1 VPVSV
6 LRQYANERQTQH
18 SEAALPPR
26 LERPGLRAG
35 ESMTS
40 MDRAN
45 LRTPAQLCAAGL
57 ITEGDLEQIREVSEK
72 FAIAITPH
80 VHSLIDKTHLADPI
94 AAQFVPT
101 SAEMNWSNEERA
113 DPIGDEAYSPTPGIV
128 HRYPDRVLLKPLH
141 ACPVYC
147 RFCFRREMIG
157 PGGEALSEEDLEK
170 SLAYIESKEEIWEVV
185 ITGGDPLIMSPRRIK
200 KIMQRLE
207 KIKHVGVVRYH
218 TRVPVVKPEAIN
230 QILIDALKISKAVYV
245 VLHTNH
251 VQELSVEAKDACAK
265 LIDSGF
271 PMLSQTVLLNGV
283 NADPKSLEQLFRA
296 LVEIRI
302 KPYYL
307 HHGDL
312 AKGTK
317 HFRTS
322 IAAGQQVMRALRGN
336 VSGICQPLYVLDIP
350 GGNGKVPIGPGYLTE
365 VDDGNYIVRD
375 YQGNSH
381 GYQDSILPYKKN
393 R

>member
-1 VPVSV
+1 MISI
-6 LRQYANERQTQH
+6 
-18 SEAALPPR
+18 
-26 LERPGLRAG
+26 
-35 ESMTS
+35 
-40 MDRAN
+40 DRAS

-57 ITEGDLEQIREVSEK
+57 IAEGNLEQITEVSEE
-72 FAIAITPH
+72 FAIAISPH
-80 VHSLIDKTHLADPI
+80 VHSLIEKSHPADPI

-101 SAEMNWSNEERA
+101 YAEMNWSDDERA
-113 DPIGDEAYSPTPGIV
+113 DPIGDEAYTPLPGIV
-128 HRYPDRVLLKPLH
+128 HRYPDRVLLKPVH
-141 ACPVYC
+141 TCPVYC
-147 RFCFRREMIG
+147 RFCFRREMVG
-157 PGGEALSEEDLEK
+157 PGGETLSEEDLEK
-170 SLAYIESKEEIWEVV
+170 SLAYIESKEQIWEVV
-185 ITGGDPLIMSPRRIK
+185 VTGGDPLIMSPRRIK

-230 QILIDALKISKAVYV
+230 QALIDALRIRKAVYI
-245 VLHTNH
+245 VLHANH
-251 VQELSVEAKDACAK
+251 VQELSVEARDACAK

-271 PMLSQTVLLNGV
+271 PMLSQTVLLSGV

-322 IAAGQQVMRALRGN
+322 IAAGQHVMRALRGN

-350 GGNGKVPIGPGYLTE
+350 GGKGKVPIGPDYIAE
-365 VDDGNYIVRD
+365 VDNGKYIVRD
-375 YQGNSH
+375 YHGNTHS
-381 GYQDSILPYKKN
+381 YQDSV
-393 R
+393 

>member
-1 VPVSV
+1 
-6 LRQYANERQTQH
+6 
-18 SEAALPPR
+18 
-26 LERPGLRAG
+26 
-35 ESMTS
+35 
-40 MDRAN
+40 
-45 LRTPAQLCAAGL
+45 L

>member
-1 VPVSV
+1 
-6 LRQYANERQTQH
+6 LGGKIH
-18 SEAALPPR
+18 AAPTDIPNVGR
-26 LERPGLRAG
+26 FAVVADPQAR
-35 ESMTS
+35 ESSPSHIKGRRKMTS
-40 MDRAN
+40 TDRAN
-45 LRTPAQLCAAGL
+45 LRTPAQLLAAGL
-57 ITEGDLEQIREVSEK
+57 ITEDNLEQITEVSER
-72 FAIAITPH
+72 FAVAITPH
-80 VHSLIDKTHLADPI
+80 VHSLIEKTHPADPI

-101 SAEMNWSNEERA
+101 FAELNWSNDERA
-113 DPIGDEAYSPTPGIV
+113 DPIGDEAYTPTPGIV

-147 RFCFRREMIG
+147 RFCFRREMVG

-218 TRVPVVKPEAIN
+218 TRVPVVKPEAIT
-230 QILIDALKISKAVYV
+230 QILIDALRISKAVYI
-245 VLHTNH
+245 VLHANH
-251 VQELSVEAKDACAK
+251 VQELSAEAKAACAK

-283 NADPKSLEQLFRA
+283 NADPKSLERLFRA

-322 IAAGQQVMRALRGN
+322 IAAGQQIMRELRGN
-336 VSGICQPLYVLDIP
+336 VSGICQPQYVLDIP

-375 YQGNSH
+375 YQGNAH
-381 GYQDSILPYKKN
+381 GYQDSILP
-393 R
+393 